1 MGCLTRA
8 LDFGRVTE
16 SSPDFHALTRR
27 LTRHLT
33 HHLVLSAVVPAL
45 FVFSLLRRTSCVN
58 SCCCCCCCCD
68 SCSFFITQFLRQKRR
83 TKLEIESLSITE
95 SLITELQKEP
105 GSLTASFSCCV
116 LCSLVVLLSLEQSW
130 AGDVW
135 RRRQSKSCLPLR
147 LEILFGRGFFFFFSP
162 CAQCCDD
169 LRWVKKAFG

>member
-1 MGCLTRA
+1 VGCLTRA

-45 FVFSLLRRTSCVN
+45 FVFSLLRRTVLRELL
-58 SCCCCCCCCD
+58 
-68 SCSFFITQFLRQKRR
+68 QLLLLLLLLLRQLLVLHRAIPASKRR

-95 SLITELQKEP
+95 SLISELHKEP
-105 GSLTASFSCCV
+105 GTWRFDSLTASFFICCV

-135 RRRQSKSCLPLR
+135 RRRQRKRRSWWLPLR
-147 LEILFGRGFFFFFSP
+147 LEILFGGFFSL
-162 CAQCCDD
+162 C
-169 LRWVKKAFG
+169 LVL